1 MVVELFGPY
10 ELQELLGR
18 GGMGEVHRAHDTVR
32 DRMVALKRLRPEFA
46 ADERPRARFLSEC
59 RRAAQLTEAHV
70 IPIHDFGE
78 IEGRLYLD
86 MRLADGKDLG
96 QVLAAQGPMTPDRA
110 VAVIGQVAAALD
122 AAHGAGIVH
131 RDVKPSNVLL
141 ADDGHG
147 LHCYLADF
155 GVAAAMGGSGPHTT
169 TGTTVGTIDYIA
181 PERLLGGPTDHRVD
195 VYSLACLVYET
206 LTGLPPF
213 QADEIA
219 ALMYAHLSREPPRA
233 SERVPTVPAGLDEVV
248 ARGMAKDPD
257 RRYQSAGELAAAA
270 AAALRGP
277 GDAPSAA
284 AVTVSV
290 DLPQVAPAAMAITGA
305 SVRRPEPARRS
316 RRLVS
321 QVLLVALMVLAA
333 GAVAV
338 GVNLLQSVDA
348 VQVEAEPAT
357 STGEDPFVPPDG
369 DTAPG
374 PPAAAASLAGGSSP
388 GEGTAPPPADVPVS
402 GDTVGLYGGT
412 GAEVCDSDE
421 MATYL
426 ETHPATAMTWAGAQ
440 GIQRED
446 IRSFLVSL
454 TPVVLR
460 ADTAVTNHGHR
471 DGRANA
477 FQSVLQAGTA
487 VLVDDRGV
495 PRVRCSCGN
504 PLDDPAPRSRAHY
517 EGQTWPEIESRPV
530 TVVRPAP
537 TVVEDFVIVRQT
549 PDATVAVQRPQGS
562 HGDEDGPTDPET
574 VRVALDF
581 SPEAAAEQADQN
593 SSASTSGSQTGTGT
607 GTGSPA
613 SATPTTTGPDDE
625 SPIDRTTTSAG
636 SSPEG
641 SLSVAST
648 PPAAST
654 TPPAGTTPAGTTPD
668 TSTTPNTSTT
678 PDSAVPGQ
686 SGRPL
691 DGTTSG
697 GTVPDDEERGMG
709 GGSLP
714 VVASVP

>member
-10 ELQELLGR
+10 ELRELLGR
-18 GGMGEVHRAHDTVR
+18 GGMGEVHRAYDTVR
-32 DRMVALKRLRPEFA
+32 QRMVALKRLRPEFA

-86 MRLADGKDLG
+86 MRLVDGRDLG
-96 QVLAAQGPMTPDRA
+96 EVLAARGPMPPVRA

-122 AAHGAGIVH
+122 AAHGAGLVH

-147 LHCYLADF
+147 PHCYLADF
-155 GVAAAMGGSGPHTT
+155 GVAAAMGGSGSHTT

-195 VYSLACLVYET
+195 VYSLACLMYET

-219 ALMYAHLSREPPRA
+219 ALVYAHLSREPPRA
-233 SERVPTVPAGLDEVV
+233 SERVPTVPASLDEVV
-248 ARGMAKDPD
+248 ARGMAKDPH

-270 AAALRGP
+270 AAAPRGSR
-277 GDAPSAA
+277 DTRSAA

-290 DLPQVAPAAMAITGA
+290 DLPPPAPAAMAIAGA
-305 SVRRPEPARRS
+305 SVRRPESGRRS
-316 RRLVS
+316 RRLVP
-321 QVLLVALMVLAA
+321 QVLLVALLVLAA

-348 VQVEAEPAT
+348 VRVEAEPAT
-357 STGEDPFVPPDG
+357 STGDDPFVPPGADAARG
-369 DTAPG
+369 S
-374 PPAAAASLAGGSSP
+374 PAAPPSVAGGSP
-388 GEGTAPPPADVPVS
+388 GDGTAHPPADVPVS

-412 GAEVCDSDE
+412 GAEACDSE
-421 MATYL
+421 ELATYL
-426 ETHPATAMTWAGAQ
+426 EAHPAKAVTWAGAQ

-446 IRSFLVSL
+446 LRSFLVSL

-471 DGRANA
+471 DGRARA

-504 PLDDPAPRSRAHY
+504 PLDDPAPRSRARY
-517 EGQTWPEIESRPV
+517 EGQTWPELESRPV

-537 TVVEDFVIVRQT
+537 AVVEDFVIVRQT
-549 PDATVAVQRPQGS
+549 QDATVAVQRPQGS
-562 HGDEDGPTDPET
+562 HGDEDAPTDPET
-574 VRVALDF
+574 VQVALDF
-581 SPEAAAEQADQN
+581 SPEATADQADQD
-593 SSASTSGSQTGTGT
+593 SRASTSGSETGTD
-607 GTGSPA
+607 SPA
-613 SATPTTTGPDDE
+613 SATPATTGSDDG
-625 SPIDRTTTSAG
+625 SPIDQDTTSAG

-641 SLSVAST
+641 SPSVAST
-648 PPAAST
+648 TPAASS
-654 TPPAGTTPAGTTPD
+654 TPAGSTPAD
-668 TSTTPNTSTT
+668 STT
-678 PDSAVPGQ
+678 PDQGASGQ
-686 SGRPL
+686 ARHPS
-691 DGTTSG
+691 DGTTLG
-697 GTVPDDEERGMG
+697 GTAPD
-709 GGSLP
+709 GSAP
-714 VVASVP
+714 PG

>member
-10 ELQELLGR
+10 ELQGLLGR

-32 DRMVALKRLRPEFA
+32 ERMVALKRLRPEFV
-46 ADERPRARFLSEC
+46 ADERFRARFLSEC

-70 IPIHDFGE
+70 IPIHDFGA

-86 MRLADGKDLG
+86 MRLVDGKDLG
-96 QVLAAQGPMTPDRA
+96 EVLAARGPMTPVRA

-122 AAHGAGIVH
+122 AAHGAGLVH
-131 RDVKPSNVLL
+131 RDLKPSNVLL

-181 PERLLGGPTDHRVD
+181 PERLRGGPTDHRVD

-206 LTGLPPF
+206 LTALPPF

-233 SERVPTVPAGLDEVV
+233 SERVPTVPASLDEVV

-277 GDAPSAA
+277 GDPPSAA

-305 SVRRPEPARRS
+305 SVRRPRSGGRS

-321 QVLLVALMVLAA
+321 RVLLVALMVLAA

-338 GVNLLQSVDA
+338 GVNLLQSVEA
-348 VQVEAEPAT
+348 VRVGAERVQAEPAT

-369 DTAPG
+369 NAAPG
-374 PPAAAASLAGGSSP
+374 SPAAPSSVAAGSSP
-388 GEGTAPPPADVPVS
+388 GDGTAHPPADVPVP
-402 GDTVGLYGGT
+402 GDTAGLYGGT
-412 GAEVCDSDE
+412 GAEACDSDD

-426 ETHPATAMTWAGAQ
+426 EAHPAKAMTWAGAQ

-477 FQSVLQAGTA
+477 YQSVLQAGTA

-504 PLDDPAPRSRAHY
+504 PLDDPAPRTEARY
-517 EGQTWPEIESRPV
+517 EGQTWPELESRPV

-537 TVVEDFVIVRQT
+537 TVVQDFVIVHQT
-549 PDATVAVQRPQGS
+549 QDVSVAVQRPQGS
-562 HGDEDGPTDPET
+562 RGDQDGPTDPET

-581 SPEAAAEQADQN
+581 SPEAAAEQTDQG
-593 SSASTSGSQTGTGT
+593 SRASTSGNET
-607 GTGSPA
+607 GTGSPT
-613 SATPTTTGPDDE
+613 SATPTPTGSDDE
-625 SPIDRTTTSAG
+625 SPIDQNTTSAG

-641 SLSVAST
+641 SPSDASST
-648 PPAAST
+648 PSAGTPSAST
-654 TPPAGTTPAGTTPD
+654 TSD
-668 TSTTPNTSTT
+668 ST
-678 PDSAVPGQ
+678 VPGQ
-686 SGRPL
+686 EAT
-691 DGTTSG
+691 DQGTRVSG
-697 GTVPDDEERGMG
+697 GTTFSGMLPE
-709 GGSLP
+709 GSAP
-714 VVASVP
+714 PG

>member
-10 ELQELLGR
+10 ELRELLGR

-32 DRMVALKRLRPEFA
+32 RRMVALKRLRPEFV
-46 ADERPRARFLSEC
+46 ADERARARFLSEC

-86 MRLADGKDLG
+86 MRLVDGRDLG
-96 QVLAAQGPMTPDRA
+96 EVLAAQGPMTPVRA

-122 AAHGAGIVH
+122 AAHRAGLVH

-147 LHCYLADF
+147 PHCYLADF
-155 GVAAAMGGSGPHTT
+155 GVAAAMGGNGSHTT

-219 ALMYAHLSREPPRA
+219 ALMYAHLSREPPRP
-233 SERVPTVPAGLDEVV
+233 SERVPTVPASLDDVV

-257 RRYQSAGELAAAA
+257 RRYQSAGDLAAAA

-277 GDAPSAA
+277 RDTRSAA

-290 DLPQVAPAAMAITGA
+290 DLPPPAPAARATNGA
-305 SVRRPEPARRS
+305 SVRRPGSGRRS
-316 RRLVS
+316 RRLVP
-321 QVLLVALMVLAA
+321 QALLVALLVLAA

-338 GVNLLQSVDA
+338 GVDLLQSVDA
-348 VQVEAEPAT
+348 VRVEAEPAT
-357 STGEDPFVPPDG
+357 ATGEDPFVPPGADAARG
-369 DTAPG
+369 S
-374 PPAAAASLAGGSSP
+374 PATRPSVVGGSSP
-388 GEGTAPPPADVPVS
+388 GDGTARPPADVPVS

-412 GAEVCDSDE
+412 GAEACDSGE
-421 MATYL
+421 LATYL
-426 ETHPATAMTWAGAQ
+426 EAHPATAASWAGAQ

-446 IRSFLVSL
+446 IRPFLVSL

-471 DGRANA
+471 DGRARA

-504 PLDDPAPRSRAHY
+504 PLDDPAPRSRARY
-517 EGQTWPEIESRPV
+517 EGQTWPELESRPV

-537 TVVEDFVIVRQT
+537 AVVEDFVIVRQT
-549 PDATVAVQRPQGS
+549 QDGTVAVQRPQGS
-562 HGDEDGPTDPET
+562 SGDEDGPTDPDA
-574 VRVALDF
+574 VQAALDF
-581 SPEAAAEQADQN
+581 SPEAAADQADQDPR
-593 SSASTSGSQTGTGT
+593 APTPGSET

-613 SATPTTTGPDDE
+613 SATPATTGSDDG
-625 SPIDRTTTSAG
+625 SPVDQDTPSAG
-636 SSPEG
+636 ASPEG
-641 SLSVAST
+641 SPSVAGPTPATSTTPAASPEASPSAASATPVAST
-648 PPAAST
+648 TPAGPIPAAST
-654 TPPAGTTPAGTTPD
+654 TPDQGTTGQGGHPSDTT
-668 TSTTPNTSTT
+668 
-678 PDSAVPGQ
+678 
-686 SGRPL
+686 L
-691 DGTTSG
+691 D
-697 GTVPDDEERGMG
+697 GTVPD
-709 GGSLP
+709 GSAP
-714 VVASVP
+714 PG